1 MLKSNHQSCCI
12 TRGPYYRS
20 QERLMKKHLLVI
32 FPVLI
37 LLLSL
42 CCASADAETIQYG
55 KNTYD
60 LDAVASDIGDK
71 YISNFEEY
79 YAFLDQFH
87 HLQKVDMFATR
98 IPKERVEEMA
108 ARYPDIEFGWTIH
121 FAEHSFRTD
130 MTAYSTLHV
139 AKAKKHSDEY
149 ISLVRYCKNLRA
161 LDFGHNAV
169 TDLSFLY
176 DLPEL
181 RVLIISVNQVED
193 ITPIA
198 SLKHLE
204 YLEMFT
210 NKVHDLSPL
219 SGLTNLLDLNISW
232 NYIDDLTPILGLK
245 KLERLWTCRAI
256 NRDTATNLSKE
267 QIAMLQEAIPGLDIF
282 NGENPTGGTWRQH
295 PRYTIVKRM
304 FRTGVWE
311 PFPESV
317 PDDQT

>member
-1 MLKSNHQSCCI
+1 MKQ
-12 TRGPYYRS
+12 RS
-20 QERLMKKHLLVI
+20 IFFCVAVCVLMFL
-32 FPVLI
+32 F
-37 LLLSL
+37 SAA
-42 CCASADAETIQYG
+42 CADTVTYG
-55 KNTYD
+55 NNSYD
-60 LDAVASDIGDK
+60 LNAR
-71 YISNFEEY
+71 YIDMGKKTITNFNEFY
-79 YAFLDQFH
+79 DFLDQFPN
-87 HLQKVDMFATR
+87 LEKVDMFSTR
-98 IPKERVEEMA
+98 VIKERIDEMT
-108 ARYPDIEFGWTIH
+108 ARFPNIEFGWTIH
-121 FAEHSFRTD
+121 FAEHTFRTD
-130 MTAYSTLHV
+130 LTAYSTLHV

-181 RVLIISVNQVED
+181 RILIISVNNVED

-210 NKVHDLSPL
+210 NRVHDLSPL

-232 NYIDDLTPILGLK
+232 NYIDDLSPILQLK

-295 PRYTIVKRM
+295 PRYAIIKRM
-304 FRTGVWE
+304 FRTGVYE
-311 PFPESV
+311 PFPESAD
-317 PDDQT
+317 P

>member
-1 MLKSNHQSCCI
+1 
-12 TRGPYYRS
+12 
-20 QERLMKKHLLVI
+20 
-32 FPVLI
+32 
-37 LLLSL
+37 
-42 CCASADAETIQYG
+42 
-55 KNTYD
+55 
-60 LDAVASDIGDK
+60 
-71 YISNFEEY
+71 
-79 YAFLDQFH
+79 
-87 HLQKVDMFATR
+87 